1 LKQGI
6 NKKNKIVLIIFGICI
21 TIALSAGLYTYTIIL
36 RVKEDTTQD
45 ISLLNSTNAELAD
58 TILRLKENIS
68 SLNSTNAE
76 LADTI
81 LRLKENISSLNS
93 TNMELKAKTDILEEQ
108 QQSLLQEDYDFLL
121 FSKYNVTLAATK
133 YYVKSGLT
141 SNEEFETTKFSEALQ
156 YALDNGKV
164 VIMPSGSYGLNS
176 DVIFDSKSNVI
187 LDGQGAVLN
196 LNGYAISFVSDNYDN
211 NSNNQI
217 RNFVVCNGTFKLE
230 NSFRATFENIIFEDC
245 ESAIEISNTNTWS
258 EATKL
263 ENIYWENC
271 QTALTFKTPTNNA
284 TGSYENTA
292 LDRCY
297 INLFKDNSVGIMVEK
312 DAQVSNSQWTN
323 IRIWMHAN
331 ETQSQTGLHLEGAMA
346 DTILSDVIFESF
358 GNGTIY
364 GIYLGQYSTTAFSLG
379 SGTSFLGDGFEAKIK
394 NPYDKWIYGDP
405 SVLKENRELTFN
417 ESQIIHRYPL
427 TIGSF
432 DAFIKIENLGASEE
446 VTVQIKLN
454 FIDDTSNSISLH
466 FSDNQTY
473 WLTKDDFYKLYPS
486 QSVIC
491 NIEAAAQT
499 NLLDSQAK
507 VSIGVMGSA
516 R

>member
-1 LKQGI
+1 M

-21 TIALSAGLYTYTIIL
+21 TIALLAGLYTYTIIL
-36 RVKEDTTQD
+36 RVNEDMTQDISLLNSTNMELADTILRLKEDTTQD
-45 ISLLNSTNAELAD
+45 ISLLNSTN
-58 TILRLKENIS
+58 T
-68 SLNSTNAE
+68 
-76 LADTI
+76 
-81 LRLKENISSLNS
+81 
-93 TNMELKAKTDILEEQ
+93 ELKAKIDILEKQ
-108 QQSLLQEDYDFLL
+108 QQSLLQEEYDFLL

-141 SNEEFETTKFSEALQ
+141 GNEEFETTKFSEALQ

-164 VIMPSGSYGLNS
+164 VIMPSGSYDLNS

-196 LNGYAISFVSDNYDN
+196 LNNFAISFVSDNYDK

-217 RNFVVCNGTFKLE
+217 RNFVIRNGTFKLE

-245 ESAIEISNTNTWS
+245 ESAIEVSNTNTWS

-271 QTALTFKTPTNNA
+271 QTALTFKTPTGNA
-284 TGSYENTA
+284 IGSYENTA

-297 INLFKDNSVGIMVEK
+297 INIFKDNSVGIMVEK

-323 IRIWMHAN
+323 MRIWMHAN
-331 ETQSQTGLHLEGAMA
+331 ETQTQTGLHLEGAMS

-358 GNGTIY
+358 GDGTIY
-364 GIYLGQYSTTAFSLG
+364 GIYLGQYSTTGFSLG
-379 SGTSFLGDGFEAKIK
+379 AGTSFLGDGFEAKIK
-394 NPYDKWIYGDP
+394 NPYNKWIYGDP
-405 SVLKENRELTFN
+405 SVLKEERQLQFDEP
-417 ESQIIHRYPL
+417 EIIHRYPL

-446 VTVQIKLN
+446 VTVKIKLN
-454 FIDDTSNSISLH
+454 FIDDASNSISLP

-473 WLTKDDFYKLYPS
+473 WLTEDDFYKLYPN
-486 QSVIC
+486 QNVIW
-491 NIEAAAQT
+491 NIEAIAQT

-507 VSIGVMGSA
+507 VSIGVRGAA